1 MGGIRSVG
9 GKGTKLWLEAGSFR
23 GEAEGHAFSR
33 GRKSGYGAWETS
45 YGTRV
50 RVRGIC
56 SSVRGMGAGL
66 GTSHSKER
74 QGRRRLGRV

>member
-9 GKGTKLWLEAGSFR
+9 GKGTKLWLARGSVM
-23 GEAEGHAFSR
+23 GEVEGHACSR
-33 GRKSGYGAWETS
+33 GRKVGYEAWVTS

-50 RVRGIC
+50 RVRGIS

-74 QGRRRLGRV
+74 RGRRRLGRV